1 MRPFSGTS
9 FGKRAGQEP
18 EKVSD
23 WSNVFAAPG
32 PDLFNPSSF
41 PNLMRYRDAGVDID
55 AASRAKA
62 RIKQL
67 ARRTFNP
74 RVLKDVGA
82 FGGFF
87 SLAGLPRDAV
97 LVASTDGVGTK
108 LKIAFALNRHTT
120 VGADLVN
127 HCVND
132 IAVHGATP
140 LFFLD
145 YLATGKLRPQVV
157 ADVLTGVARACRAS
171 SCALIGGETAEMPGF
186 YPPGEYDL
194 AGSIVGWVRRRHIVD
209 GAGIAPG
216 DVMVGL
222 PSLGLHTNGY
232 SLARK
237 VLLEQAGMK
246 LTRRVPE
253 LGRTLGE
260 ELLAPHRCYLPVIKP
275 LLAAG
280 WLRGMAHITG
290 GGLTDN
296 IPRILPRGCGAEIRR
311 GAWPVP
317 PIYRLISGVGRVPDD
332 DMLRTFNLGI
342 GFVLVV
348 ALENLRRV
356 TAALGAEREKFW
368 MLGRIVKGRP
378 VVKYI

>member
-1 MRPFSGTS
+1 
-9 FGKRAGQEP
+9 
-18 EKVSD
+18 
-23 WSNVFAAPG
+23 
-32 PDLFNPSSF
+32 
-41 PNLMRYRDAGVDID
+41 MRYRDAGVDID
-55 AASRAKA
+55 AASRAKV

-67 ARRTFNP
+67 ARRTFNA

-97 LVASTDGVGTK
+97 LVASVDGVGTK
-108 LKIAFALNRHTT
+108 LKIAFALNRHST

-132 IAVHGATP
+132 IAVHGAAP

-157 ADVLTGVARACRAS
+157 AEILTGLTHACRAAG
-171 SCALIGGETAEMPGF
+171 CALIGGETAEMPGF

-194 AGSIVGWVRRRHIVD
+194 AGSIVGWVRKRAIVD
-209 GAGIAPG
+209 GSSIVPG
-216 DVMVGL
+216 DVIIGL

-237 VLLEQAGMK
+237 VLLERAGMK
-246 LTRRVPE
+246 LSQRLPE
-253 LGRTLGE
+253 LGRTLGDV
-260 ELLAPHRCYLPVIKP
+260 LLAPHRCYWPVIQP
-275 LLAAG
+275 LLSTG
-280 WLRGMAHITG
+280 WIKGMAHITG

-296 IPRILPRGCGAEIRR
+296 PPRIFPRGCTAEIHL

-317 PIYRLISGVGRVPDD
+317 PIFDLIARRGNVPQE
-332 DMLRTFNLGI
+332 DMLRTFNMGI
-342 GFVLVV
+342 GYVLVV
-348 ALENLRRV
+348 AEENLRGV
-356 TAALGAEREKFW
+356 IAALEKKKEKYW
-368 MLGRIVKGRP
+368 PLGRIVRGRAG
-378 VVKYI
+378 VKYL